1 MNEGNDFTSQ
11 NKNRERSI
19 IMDKLLTRAFDGDP
33 RSIGRL
39 ISLVEAES
47 PESKEIMKTVYPRTG
62 RAHVIGITGSP
73 GAGKSTFVNRLI
85 SQFKADGKKVGV
97 IAIDPSSPFTG
108 GAILGDRLRMQDHAV
123 EEGVF
128 IRSMGSRG
136 NLGGVSR
143 GTHEA
148 ALILDA
154 CGFDAVIIETVGVGQ
169 SEVDIVKIA
178 DTVCLILTPGMGDD
192 VQIMKAGIMEIA
204 DVFVVNKADKE
215 GADKVAADVQVMLKM
230 LGEREWIPPVALVS
244 SQKNTKMLGEREWI
258 PPVAL
263 VSSQKNTGVERVKE
277 IIDEHGKY
285 LAESE
290 EGRRRRWSQLEMEV
304 ESILRGEISA
314 IVEKSW
320 KAKKSDELMQSLSER
335 RADPYTLAGEIME
348 NIIK

>member
-1 MNEGNDFTSQ
+1 ME
-11 NKNRERSI
+11 
-19 IMDKLLTRAFDGDP
+19 KLLERALAGDP

-47 PESKEIMKTVYPRTG
+47 PSSKEIMKAIYPKTG

-85 SQFKADGKKVGV
+85 AAFKAEGKKVGV

-143 GTHEA
+143 GTHEG

-154 CGFDAVIIETVGVGQ
+154 CGFDIVLIETVGVGQ
-169 SEVDIVKIA
+169 SEVDIIKIA
-178 DTVCLILTPGMGDD
+178 DTVCLVLTPGMGDD

-204 DVFVVNKADKE
+204 DIFVVNKADKE
-215 GADKVAADVQVMLKM
+215 GAEKVAADVSVMLKM
-230 LGEREWIPPVALVS
+230 LLGREWVPPVVLVS
-244 SQKNTKMLGEREWI
+244 SY
-258 PPVAL
+258 
-263 VSSQKNTGVERVKE
+263 KNTGVEEVRGDILRHRE
-277 IIDEHGKY
+277 Y
-285 LAESE
+285 LSQSE
-290 EGRRRRWSQLEMEV
+290 EGRKRRWSQLQMEV
-304 ESILRGEISA
+304 EAILRGELSA
-314 IVEKSW
+314 LAEKSW
-320 KAKKSDELMQSLSER
+320 RARRTDELMEALSAR
-335 RADPYTLAGEIME
+335 KADPYTLAGEIMKTAVNNYITE
-348 NIIK
+348 E

>member
-1 MNEGNDFTSQ
+1 MN
-11 NKNRERSI
+11 
-19 IMDKLLTRAFDGDP
+19 KLLERALAGDT

-39 ISLVEAES
+39 ISLVEADS
-47 PESKEIMKTVYPRTG
+47 PTSKEIMKAVYPKTG
-62 RAHVIGITGSP
+62 RAQVIGITGSP

-85 SQFKADGKKVGV
+85 AQFRAEGKQVGV

-143 GTHEA
+143 GTHEG

-154 CGFDAVIIETVGVGQ
+154 CGFDVVIIETVGVGQ

-192 VQIMKAGIMEIA
+192 VQIMKAGILEIA

-230 LGEREWIPPVALVS
+230 LGEREWVPPVALVS
-244 SQKNTKMLGEREWI
+244 SN
-258 PPVAL
+258 
-263 VSSQKNTGVERVKE
+263 KNTG
-277 IIDEHGKY
+277 IDEVKDIIKNHSAY
-285 LAESE
+285 LHNSE
-290 EGRRRRWSQLEMEV
+290 EGKLRRWSQLEMDV
-304 ESILRGEISA
+304 EAILRGEISLL
-314 IVEKSW
+314 VENAW
-320 KAKKSDELMQSLSER
+320 KERRTDSLMDELSSR
-335 RADPYTLAGEIME
+335 KADPYTLAGEI
-348 NIIK
+348 IQKVVK

>member
-1 MNEGNDFTSQ
+1 MN
-11 NKNRERSI
+11 
-19 IMDKLLTRAFDGDP
+19 KLLERALAGDT

-39 ISLVEAES
+39 ISLVEADS
-47 PESKEIMKTVYPRTG
+47 PASKEIMKTVYPKTG
-62 RAHVIGITGSP
+62 GAQVIGITGSP

-85 SQFKADGKKVGV
+85 AQFRAEGKQVGV

-108 GAILGDRLRMQDHAV
+108 GAILGDRLRMQDHAI

-143 GTHEA
+143 GTHEG

-154 CGFDAVIIETVGVGQ
+154 CGFDVVIIETVGVGQ

-230 LGEREWIPPVALVS
+230 IGEREWIPPVALVS
-244 SQKNTKMLGEREWI
+244 SN
-258 PPVAL
+258 
-263 VSSQKNTGVERVKE
+263 KNTGVDEVRE
-277 IIDEHGKY
+277 IIKRHGDY
-285 LAESE
+285 LRSSE
-290 EGRRRRWSQLEMEV
+290 EGKRRRWSQLEMEV
-304 ESILRGEISA
+304 EAILRGEISQL
-314 IVEKSW
+314 VENAW
-320 KAKKSDELMQSLSER
+320 KERKSDEVMEDLSSR
-335 RADPYTLAGEIME
+335 RANPYTLAGEIM
-348 NIIK
+348 NKFVK

>member
-123 EEGVF
+123 EEGV
-128 IRSMGSRG
+128 SS
-136 NLGGVSR
+136 
-143 GTHEA
+143 A
-148 ALILDA
+148 ALVRA
-154 CGFDAVIIETVGVGQ
+154 
-169 SEVDIVKIA
+169 
-178 DTVCLILTPGMGDD
+178 
-192 VQIMKAGIMEIA
+192 
-204 DVFVVNKADKE
+204 
-215 GADKVAADVQVMLKM
+215 
-230 LGEREWIPPVALVS
+230 
-244 SQKNTKMLGEREWI
+244 
-258 PPVAL
+258 
-263 VSSQKNTGVERVKE
+263 
-277 IIDEHGKY
+277 
-285 LAESE
+285 
-290 EGRRRRWSQLEMEV
+290 
-304 ESILRGEISA
+304 EISA
-314 IVEKSW
+314 ASAAARTKRRSYSTP
-320 KAKKSDELMQSLSER
+320 ADSTQS
-335 RADPYTLAGEIME
+335 
-348 NIIK
+348 

>member
-1 MNEGNDFTSQ
+1 MN
-11 NKNRERSI
+11 
-19 IMDKLLTRAFDGDP
+19 KLLERALAGDT

-39 ISLVEAES
+39 ISLVEADS
-47 PESKEIMKTVYPRTG
+47 PASKEIMKTVYPKTG
-62 RAHVIGITGSP
+62 GAQVIGITGSP

-85 SQFKADGKKVGV
+85 EQFRAEGKQVGV

-108 GAILGDRLRMQDHAV
+108 GAILGDRLRMQDHAI

-143 GTHEA
+143 GTHEG

-154 CGFDAVIIETVGVGQ
+154 CGFDVVIIETVGVGQ

-230 LGEREWIPPVALVS
+230 IGEREWIPPVALVS
-244 SQKNTKMLGEREWI
+244 SN
-258 PPVAL
+258 
-263 VSSQKNTGVERVKE
+263 KNTGVDEVRE
-277 IIDEHGKY
+277 IIKRHGGY
-285 LAESE
+285 LRSSE
-290 EGRRRRWSQLEMEV
+290 EGKRRRWSQLEMEV
-304 ESILRGEISA
+304 EAILRGEISQL
-314 IVEKSW
+314 VENAW
-320 KAKKSDELMQSLSER
+320 KERKSDEVMEDLSSR
-335 RADPYTLAGEIME
+335 RANPYTLAGEIMH
-348 NIIK
+348 KVVK

>member
-1 MNEGNDFTSQ
+1 MTMN
-11 NKNRERSI
+11 
-19 IMDKLLTRAFDGDP
+19 KLLERALAGDT

-39 ISLVEAES
+39 ISLVEADS
-47 PESKEIMKTVYPRTG
+47 PASKEIMKTVYPKTG
-62 RAHVIGITGSP
+62 GAQVIGITGSP

-85 SQFKADGKKVGV
+85 AQFRAEGKQVGV

-108 GAILGDRLRMQDHAV
+108 GAILGDRLRMQDHAI

-143 GTHEA
+143 GTHEG

-154 CGFDAVIIETVGVGQ
+154 CGFDVVIIETVGVGQ

-215 GADKVAADVQVMLKM
+215 GADKMCIRDRHRAVQQRRGARARVHQGSLFHPDAAHRPL
-230 LGEREWIPPVALVS
+230 
-244 SQKNTKMLGEREWI
+244 
-258 PPVAL
+258 
-263 VSSQKNTGVERVKE
+263 
-277 IIDEHGKY
+277 
-285 LAESE
+285 LAAHQ
-290 EGRRRRWSQLEMEV
+290 RRRGGAR
-304 ESILRGEISA
+304 
-314 IVEKSW
+314 
-320 KAKKSDELMQSLSER
+320 
-335 RADPYTLAGEIME
+335 PYDTRCRHHPFDDKL
-348 NIIK
+348 

>member
-1 MNEGNDFTSQ
+1 
-11 NKNRERSI
+11 
-19 IMDKLLTRAFDGDP
+19 MDKLLAHAFDGDP

-39 ISLVEAES
+39 ISLVEAGS
-47 PESKEIMKTVYPRTG
+47 PESKKIMKSVYQRTG
-62 RAHVIGITGSP
+62 KGHVIGITGSP
-73 GAGKSTFVNRLI
+73 GAGKSTFADRLI
-85 SQFKADGKKVGV
+85 SQLRAEGKKVGV

-108 GAILGDRLRMQDHAV
+108 GAILGDRLRMQNHAV
-123 EEGVF
+123 EDGVF

-148 ALILDA
+148 ALILEA
-154 CGFDAVIIETVGVGQ
+154 CGFDAVLIETVGVGQ

-230 LGEREWIPPVALVS
+230 LGEREWIPPVV
-244 SQKNTKMLGEREWI
+244 
-258 PPVAL
+258 L
-263 VSSQKNTGVERVKE
+263 VSSQKNTGVDRVKE
-277 IIDEHGKY
+277 IVYEHTKF
-285 LAESE
+285 LNESE
-290 EGRRRRWSQLEMEV
+290 EGRRRRYSQLEMEV

-314 IVEKSW
+314 ITEKAW
-320 KAKKSDELMQSLSER
+320 NARKCNELMESLSVR
-335 RADPYTLAGEIME
+335 SSDPYTLAGEIIE
-348 NIIK
+348 TIIRK

>member
-1 MNEGNDFTSQ
+1 MN
-11 NKNRERSI
+11 
-19 IMDKLLTRAFDGDP
+19 KLLERALAGDT

-39 ISLVEAES
+39 ISLVEADS
-47 PESKEIMKTVYPRTG
+47 PTSKEIMKAVYPKTG
-62 RAHVIGITGSP
+62 RAQVIGITGSP

-85 SQFKADGKKVGV
+85 AQFRAEGKQVGV

-143 GTHEA
+143 GTHEG

-154 CGFDAVIIETVGVGQ
+154 CGFDVVIIETVGVGQ

-204 DVFVVNKADKE
+204 DVFVVNKSDKE

-230 LGEREWIPPVALVS
+230 LGEREWVPPVALVS
-244 SQKNTKMLGEREWI
+244 SN
-258 PPVAL
+258 
-263 VSSQKNTGVERVKE
+263 KNTG
-277 IIDEHGKY
+277 IDEVKDIIKNHSAY
-285 LAESE
+285 LHNSE
-290 EGRRRRWSQLEMEV
+290 EGKRRRWSQLEMEV
-304 ESILRGEISA
+304 EAILRGEISLL
-314 IVEKSW
+314 VENAW
-320 KAKKSDELMQSLSER
+320 KERRTDSLMDELSSR
-335 RADPYTLAGEIME
+335 KSDPYTLAGEI
-348 NIIK
+348 IQKVVK

>member
-1 MNEGNDFTSQ
+1 MN
-11 NKNRERSI
+11 
-19 IMDKLLTRAFDGDP
+19 KLLERALAGDT

-39 ISLVEAES
+39 ISLVEADS
-47 PESKEIMKTVYPRTG
+47 PTSKEIMKAVYPKTG
-62 RAHVIGITGSP
+62 RAQVIGITGSP

-85 SQFKADGKKVGV
+85 AQFRAEGKQVGV

-143 GTHEA
+143 GTHEG

-154 CGFDAVIIETVGVGQ
+154 CGFDVVIIETVGVGQ

-204 DVFVVNKADKE
+204 DVFVVNKSDKE

-230 LGEREWIPPVALVS
+230 LGEREWVPPVALVS
-244 SQKNTKMLGEREWI
+244 SN
-258 PPVAL
+258 
-263 VSSQKNTGVERVKE
+263 KNTG
-277 IIDEHGKY
+277 IDEVKDIIKNHSAY
-285 LAESE
+285 LHNSE
-290 EGRRRRWSQLEMEV
+290 EGKRRRWSQLEMEV
-304 ESILRGEISA
+304 EAILRGEISLL
-314 IVEKSW
+314 VENAWTERRTDSLM
-320 KAKKSDELMQSLSER
+320 DELSSR
-335 RADPYTLAGEIME
+335 KSDPYTLAGELIQ
-348 NIIK
+348 KVVK